1 MLRFVGIDE
10 VHLDL
15 LTQQTLDNLK
25 FYAQYSIAALCNSN
39 AKEGVT
45 LKCKGGCPAIENNN
59 VTVVGSFK

>member
-1 MLRFVGIDE
+1 MLGFADVDK

-15 LTQQTLDNLK
+15 LTQQILDNLK

-39 AKEGVT
+39 AKEGDT